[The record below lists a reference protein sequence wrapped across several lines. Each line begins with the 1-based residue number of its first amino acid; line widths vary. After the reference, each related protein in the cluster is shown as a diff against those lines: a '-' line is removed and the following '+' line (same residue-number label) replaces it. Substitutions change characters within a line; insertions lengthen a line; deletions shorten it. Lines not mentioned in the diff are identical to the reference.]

1 MAKRV
6 NTRRIR
12 ANRTYDISEAAKAC
26 DVTPWTVRNWIKAG
40 LVPLDGQR
48 PTLISGEALKAFLD
62 QRQEKRRTRLATG
75 QLYCT
80 CCKSPTFAL
89 GGDVEVKSYGNR
101 LAVQGLCARCETL
114 SSRFV
119 SAAQLTDF
127 LKHATGPLLTAE
139 STKGTEE
146 TILQFPLQRRMT

>member
-1 MAKRV
+1 MAKRM

-12 ANRTYDISEAAKAC
+12 ANRSYDISEAARAC
-26 DVTPWTVRNWIKAG
+26 GVTHWTIRNWFKAG

-48 PTLISGEALKAFLD
+48 PTLIAGETLKTFLD

-80 CCKSPTFAL
+80 CCKSPTFAR
-89 GGDVEVKSYGNR
+89 GGEIEVKKYGNR

-127 LKHATGPLLTAE
+127 LKNASGPLLTAE

-146 TILQFPLQRRMT
+146 TILQFPLQGRTT